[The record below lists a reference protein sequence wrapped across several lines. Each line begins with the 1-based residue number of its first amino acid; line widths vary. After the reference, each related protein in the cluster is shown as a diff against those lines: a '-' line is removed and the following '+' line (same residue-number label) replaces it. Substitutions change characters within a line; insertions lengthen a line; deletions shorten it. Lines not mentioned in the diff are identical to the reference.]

1 MDGKGIYKWPE
12 GVEYNG
18 DYVNGIKEGFG
29 IFKWT
34 DGKIFEGP
42 FGNGKPNGKGKLTI
56 GNVTINANFING
68 KFIGNL
74 KEILKEKNNEDED
87 EEIKEESISS
97 LNSA

>member
-12 GVEYNG
+12 GGEYNG

-56 GNVTINANFING
+56 GNVTINATFING